1 VSAQVQEHPVSTA
14 GAKKGYGSRLGF
26 LDWARGFAALI
37 MLQGHIFHSFTATPL
52 RQGSI
57 YNLSQFLGGMPPA
70 IFLFLTGCT
79 FSFLMNSNEK
89 KGIAPWASVRTCLR
103 RAFYLWGLAFAFR
116 FQLWV
121 FGLPS
126 SPWTDLFKVDILNCM
141 GLTLA
146 LTSLTALWTTRERA
160 VRSPLIGLT
169 VASLSP
175 IVTAT
180 DWNWL
185 PSGIRAYFVPDY
197 LQFSFF
203 PWAAFVPFGIAFGS
217 ILRLIDQ
224 HHLEKLLQW
233 SSIAAFGMIIGGQYF
248 GQLPYSVYTKSEF
261 WLDSPALVFVKLG
274 VVLLLLAI
282 AYIWHEHGLHGRFSW
297 VKLVGMHSLVIYW
310 VHTEIVYGRWFWM
323 WKENL
328 DMRGTYGM
336 VALITAFMIW
346 LCYAWEQRRGAR
358 RTPPLHTS

>member
-1 VSAQVQEHPVSTA
+1 MSTQVHDQPAVTA
-14 GAKKGYGSRLGF
+14 SAKKSYGSRLGF
-26 LDWARGFAALI
+26 LDWARGCAALI
-37 MLQGHIFHSFTATPL
+37 MLQGHIFHSFTATDL

-89 KGIAPWASVRTCLR
+89 KGIAPWTSVRTCLS

-116 FQLWV
+116 FQLWI

-141 GLTLA
+141 GITLA
-146 LTSLTALWTTRERA
+146 LASLTALWTTRQRA
-160 VRSPLIGLT
+160 TRGVLLGLVVAGLSPLVSSHDWSAVPVFVRS
-169 VASLSP
+169 
-175 IVTAT
+175 
-180 DWNWL
+180 
-185 PSGIRAYFVPDY
+185 YFVPDY
-197 LQFSFF
+197 NQFSFF

-217 ILRLIDQ
+217 VLRLIDQ
-224 HHLEKLLQW
+224 HHLERLLQW
-233 SSIAAFGMIIGGQYF
+233 CSIAAFGFIIGGQYF

-261 WLDSPALVFVKLG
+261 WLDSPALIFVKTG
-274 VVLLLLAI
+274 VVLLLLAV

-297 VKLVGMHSLVIYW
+297 IKLVGTHSLLIYW

-328 DMRGTYGM
+328 DLRATYAM
-336 VALITAFMIW
+336 VVAITVFMIW
-346 LCYAWEQRRGAR
+346 LCYAWEQRRAR
-358 RTPPLHTS
+358 RVAALGAN